1 MAAADKGLNKQL
13 IADLVNAKVGLEVET
28 HRINHDGQISQFDY
42 PHDLLDQKRHH
53 FIKNDF
59 LQTQSELITP
69 PALSTQKGLQYLG
82 VYHQALRGALA
93 SGELLWP
100 YSMPPHM
107 KADHSDIKIAEVDSD
122 SYVYRQRVAKIRDI
136 QRTSE
141 TGVHVNIGLTGDVI
155 NTLQSLNPSASIDNI
170 YLQAAVGFMQYRWLL
185 TYLFGATPYAFKNYF
200 SEKTHEPDHPV
211 RSIRNSNLGYGNGF
225 LSSYQSVAEYVK
237 QIHVA
242 VNKHQIIA
250 EREYYG
256 TVRLKQSDKVSDLLS
271 KGIAYIEL
279 RIYDLDPFE
288 PTFVSADSIDLIRLM
303 FAYFISRNSFN
314 LRFADQEI
322 AVAVKKNNQVAL
334 ENPLD
339 ATRYQTEATA
349 FIERLIKFSQ
359 HITLPFDAEHL
370 CFKMIERIE
379 NPLITPSAR
388 LVEWAK
394 SSRSDLF
401 NLLLKFA
408 KGYQNDLVNRPTIG
422 FESQTRESQTEILHL
437 LQKGKSILIK

>member
-1 MAAADKGLNKQL
+1 M
-13 IADLVNAKVGLEVET
+13 
-28 HRINHDGQISQFDY
+28 
-42 PHDLLDQKRHH
+42 
-53 FIKNDF
+53 
-59 LQTQSELITP
+59 
-69 PALSTQKGLQYLG
+69 
-82 VYHQALRGALA
+82 
-93 SGELLWP
+93 
-100 YSMPPHM
+100 
-107 KADHSDIKIAEVDSD
+107 
-122 SYVYRQRVAKIRDI
+122 
-136 QRTSE
+136 
-141 TGVHVNIGLTGDVI
+141 
-155 NTLQSLNPSASIDNI
+155 
-170 YLQAAVGFMQYRWLL
+170 
-185 TYLFGATPYAFKNYF
+185 
-200 SEKTHEPDHPV
+200 
-211 RSIRNSNLGYGNGF
+211 
-225 LSSYQSVAEYVK
+225 
-237 QIHVA
+237 
-242 VNKHQIIA
+242 
-250 EREYYG
+250 
-256 TVRLKQSDKVSDLLS
+256 LS

-288 PTFVSADSIDLIRLM
+288 PTFVSADAIDLIRLM

-314 LRFADQEI
+314 LRVADQEI

-334 ENPLD
+334 ENPLE